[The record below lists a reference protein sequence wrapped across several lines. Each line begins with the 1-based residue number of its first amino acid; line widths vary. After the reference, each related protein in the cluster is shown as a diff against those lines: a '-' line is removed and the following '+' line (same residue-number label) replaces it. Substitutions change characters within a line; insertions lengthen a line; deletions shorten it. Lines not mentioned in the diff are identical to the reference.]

1 MIKYIH
7 CLGTSFTAGG
17 GHEFGSLRTSRNNK
31 SSYIN
36 QLTQHY
42 STKYPNEELTRF
54 NCSWP
59 GQLQKLLGKD
69 IKVNNLAESGYGN
82 DRLCRL
88 TWEIISEGDFNPK
101 EHLFLFEFAGLGRTE
116 LWSNSLNDYIITNYN
131 IDSDDKTF
139 KYSGSANNYFYDD
152 EEKINTLDSLSDNLI
167 EPFYKEFLAVKSEMN
182 KLEMEAQF
190 FISHLKQNNI
200 NFMCTQEPFYGTS
213 IKIEKE
219 KHLFEFKPKDYHETH
234 NFISFFVS
242 NSLSITNETD
252 GDCNDSHMGMRGAK
266 MVSKIIYNKLVK
278 LKYTPSYM
286 LINKE
291 LI

>member
-101 EHLFLFEFAGLGRTE
+101 EHLFLFEFAGLGRKE
-116 LWSNSLNDYIITNYN
+116 LWSNSLNDYIVTNYN
-131 IDSDDKTF
+131 MGYDDKTF
-139 KYSGSANNYFYDD
+139 EYNGSANKYYYDND
-152 EEKINTLDSLSDNLI
+152 KLERKLDSLSDDII
-167 EPFYKEFLAVKSEMN
+167 EPFYKEFLGVKSEMN
-182 KLEMEAQF
+182 KLEMETGF

-200 NFMCTQEPFYGTS
+200 NFMFTQEPFIGITEAE
-213 IKIEKE
+213 EK
-219 KHLFEFKPKDYHETH
+219 KKYLFEFGNTY
-234 NFISFFVS
+234 NFVSFF
-242 NSLSITNETD
+242 NDNFLTIKNDTN
-252 GDCNDSHMGMRGAK
+252 GDCDDGHMGMKGAK
-266 MVSKIIYNKLVK
+266 MVSKIIYNKLVE

-286 LINKE
+286 LISRD